1 MHQNV
6 VFSSDY
12 LRVTKKNDDYYIES
26 FRKGMTL
33 EQFNRMMSDHPEIR
47 ITSIM
52 SIRNALVN
60 APRPPEKFG
69 EMKERIC
76 IELSEDEL
84 KAYVTLSVS
93 PDELEGSRKDDLF
106 TEILR
111 KLKEKGI
118 AYGINTALLL
128 NNLSNN
134 TKMTVAE
141 GIAAVDGEDSVIEMY
156 KLSDIKPEVKEDGNV
171 DHYELSLINRVNAGD
186 WLGERIEPTIGKSG
200 KTVRGASIL
209 PGKGKLIPLVYD
221 KKTVREEFKNGK
233 TYLYAINSGAVHFE
247 GDRIG
252 VSNHLEIS
260 GNIDFKTGNI
270 DFDGFLTVKG
280 TIEDN
285 FSVIASRDIEILGDF
300 GLGSVKDIISREGNI
315 YIKGGIA
322 GKNKAV
328 IRSKKNIYTK
338 FVSDTTIIC
347 EGSVHIG
354 FYCLNSS
361 IKAKEVILDSS
372 KGQIIGGDIQ
382 AEYKV
387 VSSFVGAVSEK
398 RTIINVSGF
407 SREMLKRSYEK
418 LCAEVEA
425 RKAEMNKAKL
435 EIAVYTGISDLSKEQ
450 LLTFEKI
457 KDRYFEIKDKVKQL
471 EDERKNHLNYL
482 KTLGEGEITILKKV
496 YPNTQIEIKGHMKE
510 INAEKLSTRYFVQDG
525 VIKEL

>member
-1 MHQNV
+1 MQHNV
-6 VFSSDY
+6 VFSSEY
-12 LRVTKKNDDYYIES
+12 IKVTKKNDEYFLES

-33 EQFNRMMSDHPEIR
+33 EQFNRLMIDHPEIR
-47 ITSIM
+47 VTSIM
-52 SIRNALVN
+52 TIRNALVN

-84 KAYVTLSVS
+84 KAYVTLSVTA
-93 PDELEGSRKDDLF
+93 DELEGSKKDDLF

-118 AYGINTALLL
+118 AFGINTSLLL
-128 NNLSNN
+128 NNLTNN

-141 GIAAVDGEDSVIEMY
+141 GIPAIDGTDSVIEMY
-156 KLSDIKPEVKEDGNV
+156 KISDIKPEVKEDGNV
-171 DHYELSLINRVNAGD
+171 DHYELNLINRVNAGD
-186 WLGERIEPTIGKSG
+186 WLGERSEPSNGRQG
-200 KTVRGASIL
+200 KTVRGAVIH
-209 PGKGKLIPLVYD
+209 PRKGKLLPLVYD
-221 KKTVREEFKNGK
+221 KKTVREEFKNDK
-233 TYLYAINSGAVHFE
+233 TYLYAINAGAVHYE

-260 GNIDFKTGNI
+260 GNIDFKTGNV

-300 GLGSVKDIISREGNI
+300 GLGSVKDIVSREGNI

-361 IKAKEVILDSS
+361 IKAKEVILDSA

-387 VSSFVGAVSEK
+387 VSSFIGAASEK
-398 RTIINVSGF
+398 RTLINVAGF
-407 SREMLKRSYEK
+407 SRESLKRYYEK
-418 LCAEVEA
+418 LCVEVEA
-425 RKAEMNKAKL
+425 QKAEMAKAKQ
-435 EIAVYTGISDLSKEQ
+435 EVGVYTGISDLTREQ
-450 LLTFEKI
+450 MATYEKI
-457 KDRYFEIKDKVKQL
+457 KDSYFEIKDKVKQL
-471 EDERKNHLNYL
+471 EEERKNQLNYL
-482 KTLGEGEITILKKV
+482 KTLGEGEITVLKKV
-496 YPNTQIEIKGHMKE
+496 FPNTQIEIKGHMKE
-510 INAEKLSTRYFVQDG
+510 INEGKFSTRFYVQDG